1 MPRASVAQVTKKTG
15 LALLLVLSG
24 AMGSCRR
31 AERDVPETAAPARV
45 SQAPV
50 EAADVGSRP
59 QKRPGD
65 RKRPVIWLGLDG
77 LDWEL
82 LDGLAAAGKMPH
94 WKTLTEEGYSAR
106 LASFSPLLSPLLW
119 TTAATG
125 VSPDVH
131 RVLDFQEVDPKTGRK
146 VPISGRSRDVAAVWN
161 HASDSGRSVG
171 VVGWWAT
178 HPAEQVNGFFV
189 SDHASPILFDRS
201 SYAGVVYPATLEPAV
216 RETVTQKARVED
228 SELEGWFAASD
239 PPAVERRGSL
249 RRILAATRVN
259 HLLARELYD
268 RQLPDLLVLYLE
280 GTDEIGH
287 VFGSFA
293 PPRLACVSESDA
305 ARYGGVVERYY
316 ALVDSVLGQWMRR
329 TREDGAT
336 LLVHS
341 DHGFKWG
348 SERPCEFASKDAA
361 TAAFWHRPHGVLA
374 AWGGVTRKAAGRAG
388 GRDPRR
394 GAHDPLPSRAPSDP
408 RMPGKPIA
416 DAFIDLPRP
425 VRKAWP
431 SETPVRRLAAAE
443 MSEAESSEYARKLI
457 ALGYLSGADTQP
469 LAPPGGDR
477 PGLTEGA
484 WNNLGTY
491 LRDTRKD
498 ARGAR
503 QAFEKALSLRPDY
516 PAALFNL
523 AVVERSAGRHDA
535 AAEWLIRSA
544 RALRTDPAPAIS
556 AWARDYE
563 QTKKTGAARSLLLR
577 ARREFPE
584 NEEIARAQGHF
595 LHRSGDCRGALEV
608 LMPFE
613 GTTRQPRTVNALAL
627 FQTCLGNRP
636 EVVRL
641 LERSLGIDPNQPE
654 VARSLAVARGHR
666 ALSGT
671 GISSGR

>member
-1 MPRASVAQVTKKTG
+1 MG
-15 LALLLVLSG
+15 LAVLLVVSG
-24 AMGSCRR
+24 AMSACRR
-31 AERDVPETAAPARV
+31 AERDVAETAAPARI
-45 SQAPV
+45 SEPPV
-50 EAADVGSRP
+50 ETTDVASRP
-59 QKRPGD
+59 QKRPAG
-65 RKRPVIWLGLDG
+65 RSRPVIWLGLDG

-94 WKTLTEEGYSAR
+94 WKRLTEEGYSAR

-119 TTAATG
+119 TSAATG
-125 VSPDVH
+125 VGPEVH

-146 VPISGRSRDVAAVWN
+146 VPISGRSREVAAVWN
-161 HASDSGRSVG
+161 SASASGRSVG

-178 HPAEQVNGFFV
+178 HPAEEVNGFFV
-189 SDHASPILFDRS
+189 SDHASPILFERS
-201 SYAGVVYPATLEPAV
+201 SYAGVVYPTTLEPAV
-216 RETVTQKARVED
+216 RETVTQKAKVED
-228 SELEGWFAASD
+228 SELQGWFGASD
-239 PPAVERRGSL
+239 ASAVERRGSL

-287 VFGSFA
+287 VFGGFA
-293 PPRLACVSESDA
+293 PPRLTCVSESDA
-305 ARYGGVVERYY
+305 ARYGRVVERYY
-316 ALVDSVLGQWMRR
+316 ALVDSLLGQWMRR
-329 TREDGAT
+329 AREDGAT

-361 TAAFWHRPHGVLA
+361 TAAFWHRPEGVFA
-374 AWGGVTRKAAGRAG
+374 AWGGVTGKAPGRREAGILDVAPTVLSLL
-388 GRDPRR
+388 D
-394 GAHDPLPSRAPSDP
+394 LPADP
-408 RMPGKPIA
+408 RMAGKPMA
-416 DAFIDLPRP
+416 YAFTDLPSP
-425 VRKAWP
+425 ARKAWLA
-431 SETPVRRLAAAE
+431 ETPVRRLAAAGA
-443 MSEAESSEYARKLI
+443 SEEESSEYARKLI

-503 QAFEKALSLRPDY
+503 QAFEKSLSLRPDY

-523 AVVERSAGRHDA
+523 AVLERSAGRHEA
-535 AAEWLIRSA
+535 AAEWLVRSV
-544 RALRTDPAPAIS
+544 RALQTDPAPAIT
-556 AWARDYE
+556 AWAREYE
-563 QTKKTGAARSLLLR
+563 QTKKMDAARSLLLR
-577 ARREFPE
+577 ASREFPE
-584 NEEIARAQGHF
+584 NEEIARARGHF
-595 LHRSGDCRGALEV
+595 LHRAGDCKGALKV
-608 LMPFE
+608 LSPFE
-613 GTTRQPRTVNALAL
+613 GTTRQSRTVNAMAL

-654 VARSLAVARGHR
+654 VARSLAVARGT
-666 ALSGT
+666 AP
-671 GISSGR
+671 

>member
-1 MPRASVAQVTKKTG
+1 MTKKTG
-15 LALLLVLSG
+15 LALLLILSG
-24 AMGSCRR
+24 AMGACRR
-31 AERDVPETAAPARV
+31 TERDVPERAAPPRLSEPPA
-45 SQAPV
+45 
-50 EAADVGSRP
+50 EAADVATRP
-59 QKRPGD
+59 QKRAAG
-65 RKRPVIWLGLDG
+65 RSRPVIWLGLDG

-94 WKTLTEEGYSAR
+94 WKRLTEEGYSAR

-119 TTAATG
+119 TSAATG
-125 VSPDVH
+125 VGPDVH

-146 VPISGRSRDVAAVWN
+146 VPISGRSREVAAVWN
-161 HASDSGRSVG
+161 SASASGRSVG

-178 HPAEQVNGFFV
+178 HPAEEVNGFFV
-189 SDHASPILFDRS
+189 SDHASPILFERS
-201 SYAGVVYPATLEPAV
+201 SYAGVVYPTTLEPAV
-216 RETVTQKARVED
+216 RETVAQKARVED
-228 SELEGWFAASD
+228 SELEGWFGASD
-239 PPAVERRGSL
+239 ASAVERRGSL

-287 VFGSFA
+287 VFGGFA
-293 PPRLACVSESDA
+293 PPRLTCVSESDA
-305 ARYGGVVERYY
+305 ARYGVVVERYY
-316 ALVDSVLGQWMRR
+316 ALVDSLLGQWMRR
-329 TREDGAT
+329 AREDGAT

-348 SERPCEFASKDAA
+348 SDRPCEFASKDAA
-361 TAAFWHRPHGVLA
+361 TAAFWHRPRGVLA
-374 AWGGVTRKAAGRAG
+374 SWGGATKRAAGRQEAG
-388 GRDPRR
+388 ILDVAPTVLSLL
-394 GAHDPLPSRAPSDP
+394 DLPSDP
-408 RMPGKPIA
+408 RMPGEPIA
-416 DAFIDLPRP
+416 DGFMNLPRP
-425 VRKAWP
+425 GRKAWL

-443 MSEAESSEYARKLI
+443 ASEEESSEYARKLI
-457 ALGYLSGADTQP
+457 ALGYLSGADIQP

-491 LRDTRKD
+491 LRDARQD

-503 QAFEKALSLRPDY
+503 EAFEKSLSLRPDY

-523 AVVERSAGRHDA
+523 AVLERAAGRHDA
-535 AAEWLIRSA
+535 AAEWLVRSV
-544 RALRTDPAPAIS
+544 RALQTDPAPAIT
-556 AWARDYE
+556 AWAREYE
-563 QTKKTGAARSLLLR
+563 QTKKTDAARSLLLR

-584 NEEIARAQGHF
+584 NEEIARAHGHF
-595 LHRSGDCRGALEV
+595 LHRARDCEGALRV
-608 LMPFE
+608 LSPFE
-613 GTTRQPRTVNALAL
+613 GTSRQARTLNAMAL

-654 VARSLAVARGHR
+654 VARSLAVARGAAR
-666 ALSGT
+666 
-671 GISSGR
+671 